1 MVPSVVVVT
10 ERRGGVAVAQER
22 DPPVRGRRVKWVWPA
37 ARKTSSGWSPV
48 VSRAAATSF
57 VAMRAG
63 QSRPTLQETTR
74 GASASTSNIHSSAA
88 VVTAAATEHTI
99 IASFMRVSI
108 SMYALLIEQTGSIS

>member
-1 MVPSVVVVT
+1 M
-10 ERRGGVAVAQER
+10 GVAGGEEDEFGLVACRVEG
-22 DPPVRGRRVKWVWPA
+22 PPSAP
-37 ARKTSSGWSPV
+37 T
-48 VSRAAATSF
+48 AATSF